1 MEMESISNASNIRSL
16 IKLLLRC
23 RTSFDKNPTT
33 GDFALY
39 LRCLSL
45 LREQELVLR
54 FISVCSGNLATRFL
68 CTYLQIFRRNILSK
82 CQPKHFW
89 NAKVVRMKV
98 TPLENMPTKKPFEL
112 RYARNLLGKFVST
125 ARLGLENLV
134 FIWTQRITDFFPLTP
149 LESCLVKGFPFPTSV
164 DDCLAWVVP
173 YFPAPPSEVCLNRV
187 PLTPSSK
194 LGRTRPSRRQTTP
207 SSGVLWMRRKDWSPG
222 TRSSCCTK
230 SSTGKSLIR
239 DGVTLQKNNN
249 RHAA

>member
-89 NAKVVRMKV
+89 NAKVVRMIV
-98 TPLENMPTKKPFEL
+98 TPSKICPLKSPLNLDMPGTYWGNLSQLPGWAYRIPCLSEHKEL
-112 RYARNLLGKFVST
+112 PTFSHS
-125 ARLGLENLV
+125 
-134 FIWTQRITDFFPLTP
+134 PP
-149 LESCLVKGFPFPTSV
+149 LESCLVKGFPFFDISWWLPREG
-164 DDCLAWVVP
+164 CAILP
-173 YFPAPPSEVCLNRV
+173 
-187 PLTPSSK
+187 
-194 LGRTRPSRRQTTP
+194 RPSF
-207 SSGVLWMRRKDWSPG
+207 G
-222 TRSSCCTK
+222 
-230 SSTGKSLIR
+230 SLS
-239 DGVTLQKNNN
+239 
-249 RHAA
+249 

>member
-1 MEMESISNASNIRSL
+1 MEMDSISNASNIRSW

-125 ARLGLENLV
+125 AWLGLQNPM
-134 FIWTQRITDFFPLTP
+134 FIWTQRITDFFSLTP
-149 LESCLVKGFPFPTSV
+149 LESCLVKGFPFFDISWWLPREG
-164 DDCLAWVVP
+164 CAILP
-173 YFPAPPSEVCLNRV
+173 
-187 PLTPSSK
+187 
-194 LGRTRPSRRQTTP
+194 RPSF
-207 SSGVLWMRRKDWSPG
+207 G
-222 TRSSCCTK
+222 
-230 SSTGKSLIR
+230 SLS
-239 DGVTLQKNNN
+239 
-249 RHAA
+249 